1 VSCLACLGVRT
12 AVLLVLLL
20 AGCAGLAWAGD
31 ADPEISKSVTG
42 REMETLQHY
51 SRDATD
57 DWLKR
62 NLGLSLSDFELV
74 WDPGTLS
81 FEQRSTLDKRSQ
93 AEARKAKKNAPL
105 ITKAKSIFVRPER
118 QSSLSLSLQQS
129 SNLGRLAGD
138 LRDVPFGVEVKGDL
152 PVLARL
158 TALET
163 RFWVPLSWKDEW
175 RAAASLP
182 LQWPGSKGTTTLGKE
197 LGFSRRLSLRSDLS
211 SQLGRNA
218 VQAGVM
224 TDWSS
229 ESLGIWT
236 LDYDYHVK
244 YGQGTAEAIHW
255 LKLSKE
261 F

>member
-1 VSCLACLGVRT
+1 MSCLACLGVRT

-31 ADPEISKSVTG
+31 ADPELAKPVTG

-57 DWLKR
+57 DWLKS

-93 AEARKAKKNAPL
+93 AEARKAKKSSSFVA
-105 ITKAKSIFVRPER
+105 KAKSIFEKPEA

-129 SNLGRLAGD
+129 SNLARLAGD
-138 LRDVPFGVEVKGDL
+138 LSDMPFGVEVKGDL

-175 RAAASLP
+175 RAEA
-182 LQWPGSKGTTTLGKE
+182 
-197 LGFSRRLSLRSDLS
+197 R
-211 SQLGRNA
+211 
-218 VQAGVM
+218 
-224 TDWSS
+224 
-229 ESLGIWT
+229 GI
-236 LDYDYHVK
+236 
-244 YGQGTAEAIHW
+244 
-255 LKLSKE
+255 
-261 F
+261 